1 MKKFFSSLFVGFF
14 ALTAFAS
21 DEAEMLAKLRSNFPS
36 IPFTAVFKTPSPGI
50 FEVNMD
56 KDVLYVDSTGIYFF
70 PTMVDMRTRINIG
83 DERRAE
89 LNRVDFS
96 TLPLADAIKTVN
108 GNGKRKI
115 AVFADPNCG
124 FCKRMERN
132 FLSLKDTTIY
142 TYPVGIL
149 GQDSINKSTAVSCAT
164 GDKSKAW
171 KAMMLEGATPVAR
184 TCDNGAVA
192 RNLELFKRMG
202 FQGTPSIIY
211 ENGRTQKGFVENDKI
226 EAMFA
231 IK

>member
-1 MKKFFSSLFVGFF
+1 MNKFFSSLLIGLISFS
-14 ALTAFAS
+14 AFAS
-21 DEAEMLAKLRSNFPS
+21 DEAEMMAKLKSNFPT
-36 IPFTAVFKTPSPGI
+36 IPFTAIYKTPSPGI

-56 KDVLYVDSTGIYFF
+56 KDVLYVDSTGNYFF

-96 TLPLADAIKTVN
+96 ALPLADAIKTTN

-124 FCKRMERN
+124 YCKQLERN
-132 FLSLKDTTIY
+132 LLSLKDATIY

-149 GQDSINKSTAVSCAT
+149 GQDSVNKSNAVSCAT
-164 GDKSKAW
+164 GDKSKIW
-171 KAMMLEGATPVAR
+171 KAMMLEGATPVSKA
-184 TCDNGAVA
+184 CDGSAVA
-192 RNLELFKRMG
+192 RNLELFKKMG

-211 ENGRTQKGFVENDKI
+211 ENGRTHKGFVENDKI
-226 EAMFA
+226 ESMIAQ
-231 IK
+231 K